1 MRGGRGGLATTLA
14 AVAFAASSVAGAQS
28 RSTSLLPDLPAPGR
42 FLALTEVS
50 WYSAGAFVD
59 SEGEHQD
66 FFESLDTLL
75 ATLRVSYS
83 PARRFALGVEL
94 PYRSTRLPV
103 EGAAALTAD
112 GVPGAGIFFDW
123 SPVDSA
129 SLRSVVRLEY
139 FRSRTYEDR
148 VVTISDGADRYSLN
162 VAAQSRPGL
171 LGESWRA
178 AVHGDFRYASAA
190 AGRDSFV
197 ESEVDLR
204 AGPRLACLRGG
215 DLRALALA
223 GYALSTEAR
232 QEGLVLHDLK
242 ARRAIAGIV
251 LEAEWPPAGEGPSRA
266 IAFAAEHDF
275 FARNSLTGWRLTLSL
290 QSGF

>member
-1 MRGGRGGLATTLA
+1 LRGARGWLAASLA
-14 AVAFAASSVAGAQS
+14 AVALAASSIAGAQV
-28 RSTSLLPDLPAPGR
+28 RSPSLLPDLPAPGR

-59 SEGEHQD
+59 SEGERQD
-66 FFESLDTLL
+66 FFESLGSLL

-83 PARRFALGVEL
+83 PARRFAFGVEL
-94 PYRSTRLPV
+94 PFRSTRLPV
-103 EGAAALTAD
+103 EGAAALTAQ
-112 GVPGAGIFFDW
+112 GVPGGGLFLDW
-123 SPVDSA
+123 SLLDSP
-129 SLRSVVRLEY
+129 SLRSVIRLEY
-139 FRSRTYEDR
+139 FRSRGYEDR
-148 VVTISDGADRYSLN
+148 VVTISDGADRYSAN
-162 VAAQSRPGL
+162 AALQSRPGL
-171 LGESWRA
+171 FGENWRA

-204 AGPRLACLRGG
+204 AGPRVARLGGG

-223 GYALSTEAR
+223 CYALSTEAR

-242 ARRAIAGIV
+242 ARRATAGV
-251 LEAEWPPAGEGPSRA
+251 ALETEWPPAGAGPSRA
-266 IAFAAEHDF
+266 IAFTAEHDF
-275 FARNSLTGWRLTLSL
+275 FARNSLAGWRLSLSL

>member
-1 MRGGRGGLATTLA
+1 LRGTRGSLAVTLA
-14 AVAFAASSVAGAQS
+14 AVALAVSSVAGAQVS
-28 RSTSLLPDLPAPGR
+28 SPPLLPALPAPGK
-42 FLALTEVS
+42 FLALAEVS

-59 SEGEHQD
+59 SEGERQD

-75 ATLRVSYS
+75 PTLRVSYS
-83 PARRFALGVEL
+83 PARRLAFGVEL

-103 EGAAALTAD
+103 EGAEALTAR
-112 GVPGAGIFFDW
+112 GVPGAGLFLDW
-123 SPVDSA
+123 LPVDSA
-129 SLRSVVRLEY
+129 SLRSVIRLEY
-139 FRSRTYEDR
+139 FRSRTYENR
-148 VVTISDGADRYSLN
+148 VVTITDGADRYSMNATLE
-162 VAAQSRPGL
+162 SRPGL

-178 AVHGDFRYASAA
+178 AVHGDFRYATAA

-204 AGPRLACLRGG
+204 AGPRLACLGGG

-242 ARRAIAGIV
+242 ARRSSAGIV
-251 LEAEWPPAGEGPSRA
+251 LETAWPPADSGPSRA
-266 IAFAAEHDF
+266 IALAAERDF

>member
-1 MRGGRGGLATTLA
+1 MRGARGWLAASLA
-14 AVAFAASSVAGAQS
+14 AVALAASSIAGAQV
-28 RSTSLLPDLPAPGR
+28 RSPSLLPDLPAPGR

-59 SEGEHQD
+59 SEGERQD
-66 FFESLDTLL
+66 FFENLDSLL

-83 PARRFALGVEL
+83 PARRLAVGVEL

-103 EGAAALTAD
+103 EGATALTAD

-123 SPVDSA
+123 SPVDSS
-129 SLRSVVRLEY
+129 SLRSVIRLEY

-162 VAAQSRPGL
+162 ASAQSRPGL
-171 LGESWRA
+171 LGETWRA
-178 AVHGDFRYASAA
+178 AVRGDFRYASAA

-204 AGPRLACLRGG
+204 GGPRLACLAGG
-215 DLRALALA
+215 DLRAMALA

-242 ARRAIAGIV
+242 ARRAIAGVV
-251 LEAEWPPAGEGPSRA
+251 LEAEWPPARPGPSRA
-266 IAFAAEHDF
+266 IAFTAETDV
-275 FARNSLTGWRLTLSL
+275 FARNSLSGWRLTVSL
-290 QSGF
+290 QTGF

>member
-1 MRGGRGGLATTLA
+1 
-14 AVAFAASSVAGAQS
+14 
-28 RSTSLLPDLPAPGR
+28 LPAPGR

-59 SEGEHQD
+59 SEGERQD
-66 FFESLDTLL
+66 FFGSLDSLL

-83 PARRFALGVEL
+83 PARRFAVGVEL

-103 EGAAALTAD
+103 EGAAALTAG
-112 GVPGAGIFFDW
+112 GVPGGGVFLDW
-123 SPVDSA
+123 SPVDSQ
-129 SLRSVVRLEY
+129 SLRSVIRLEY

-148 VVTISDGADRYSLN
+148 IVTVTDGADRYSMNASL
-162 VAAQSRPGL
+162 QSRPGL

-178 AVHGDFRYASAA
+178 AVHGDFRYATAA

-204 AGPRLACLRGG
+204 AGPRLARIAGG

-242 ARRAIAGIV
+242 ARRAAAGIV
-251 LEAEWPPAGEGPSRA
+251 LETEWPPADPGPPRT
-266 IAFAAEHDF
+266 IALAAERDV

>member
-1 MRGGRGGLATTLA
+1 MRGVREGFAATLA
-14 AVAFAASSVAGAQS
+14 AVAFAASSAAGAQV
-28 RSTSLLPDLPAPGR
+28 RSPSLLPALPAPGK
-42 FLALTEVS
+42 FLALAEVS

-59 SEGEHQD
+59 SEGERQD

-75 ATLRVSYS
+75 AMLRVSYS
-83 PARRFALGVEL
+83 PARRIAFGIEV

-103 EGAAALTAD
+103 EGAEALTAR
-112 GVPGAGIFFDW
+112 GVPGAGLFLDW
-123 SPVDSA
+123 APVDSP

-139 FRSRTYEDR
+139 FRSRTFEDR
-148 VVTISDGADRYSLN
+148 VVTITDGADRYSMNATLE
-162 VAAQSRPGL
+162 SRPGL

-197 ESEVDLR
+197 ESEVDVR
-204 AGPRLACLRGG
+204 AGPRVASLGGG

-242 ARRAIAGIV
+242 ARRATAGVV
-251 LEAEWPPAGEGPSRA
+251 LETEWPPTGPGPPCA
-266 IAFAAEHDF
+266 IALAAEHDF
-275 FARNSLTGWRLTLSL
+275 FARNSLAGWRLTLSL